1 MDIRHD
7 EGNSGEFYIEKDG
20 KRIALLDY
28 RRSGDSEMTITHTEV
43 GEELAGQGIGKKLV
57 AALAVYQREKNV
69 KVHATCTYAH
79 KVMSAVMM
87 ASRPIKI
94 GFIVSI

>member
-28 RRSGDSEMTITHTEV
+28 RRSGESEMTITHTEV

-57 AALAVYQREKNV
+57 GEAVKYARDNDL
-69 KVHATCTYAH
+69 KVIATCPFAA
-79 KVMSAVMM
+79 KVIAKTPEFQEVL
-87 ASRPIKI
+87 A
-94 GFIVSI
+94 

>member
-1 MDIRHD
+1 MDIQHD
-7 EGNSGEFYIEKDG
+7 EGNSGEFYIEKDD

-57 AALAVYQREKNV
+57 GEAVKYARDNDL
-69 KVHATCTYAH
+69 KVIATCPFAA
-79 KVMSAVMM
+79 KVIAKTPEFQDVL
-87 ASRPIKI
+87 
-94 GFIVSI
+94 G

>member
-7 EGNSGEFYIEKDG
+7 EGNSGEFYMEKDG

-57 AALAVYQREKNV
+57 GEAVKYARDNDL
-69 KVHATCTYAH
+69 KVIATCPFAA
-79 KVMSAVMM
+79 KVIAKTPEFQDVL
-87 ASRPIKI
+87 A
-94 GFIVSI
+94 